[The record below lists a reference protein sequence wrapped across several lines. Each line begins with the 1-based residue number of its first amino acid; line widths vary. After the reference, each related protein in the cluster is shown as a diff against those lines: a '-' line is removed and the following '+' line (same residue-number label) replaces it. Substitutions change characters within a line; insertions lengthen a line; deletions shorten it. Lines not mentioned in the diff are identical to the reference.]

1 MASKAAIVNRAASRI
16 GVSQL
21 VQDVD
26 SETTPLANQARL
38 HYQPTLE
45 RLLRQHDWPF
55 ATRHLALGLVAEQPT
70 QDWRYAYRYPTDC
83 LQARRLVTGIRPA
96 ARTTPPLPWIV
107 ASDASGR
114 LIYTDQ
120 AEAVL
125 EYTRRITDPVQLDP
139 LFADAFRLALA
150 LEFGPAL
157 AKGGLG
163 ASLRRQIEV
172 EFEQAL
178 SAAQAAAGNEQQP
191 DPAPESEFITAR
203 Y

>member
-1 MASKAAIVNRAASRI
+1 MPSKAEIVSRAASRI

-21 VQDVD
+21 VQDVE

-45 RLLRQHDWPF
+45 RLLRLHDWPF
-55 ATRHLALGLVAEQPT
+55 ATRCLALALVAERPVH
-70 QDWRYAYRYPTDC
+70 DWAYAYRYPTDC
-83 LQARRLVTGIRPA
+83 LQARRLVTGMRPA
-96 ARTTPPLPWIV
+96 MRTMPPPPWTV
-107 ASDASGR
+107 ASDDSGK

-120 AEAVL
+120 AAAVL

-139 LFADAFRLALA
+139 LFVETLRLALA

-163 ASLRRQIEV
+163 ASLRQQIQGEYA
-172 EFEQAL
+172 QAL
-178 SAAQAAAGNEQQP
+178 AIAQAAAGNEQQP
-191 DPAPESEFITAR
+191 DPAPEAEFITAR